1 MKEDEKWIKAFKDKL
16 EDYSEPMPASGW
28 ERLERELMPVTEKRI
43 YPYRRW
49 AVAAA
54 AVVLVLTT
62 AVSLYFLNSPVAD
75 EIRYATAPSLA
86 VNPDVLPEPALP
98 DVQVAVSEPV
108 KPVGTT
114 SINPVS
120 GYLAKNTDPVIVP
133 EVSSLVEKRPEAVT
147 EEKRSEPQQ
156 EAIAAI
162 EKKESAT
169 AQPPKRR
176 GDRPVKTSISCLSE
190 TLLLNVVVNGRW
202 EWVSVMEVDFRQMVP
217 KILRPVR

>member
-1 MKEDEKWIKAFKDKL
+1 M
-16 EDYSEPMPASGW
+16 
-28 ERLERELMPVTEKRI
+28 
-43 YPYRRW
+43 
-49 AVAAA
+49 
-54 AVVLVLTT
+54 
-62 AVSLYFLNSPVAD
+62 YFLNSPVAD

-86 VNPDVLPEPALP
+86 VNPDVLPKPALP

-133 EVSSLVEKRPEAVT
+133 EVSSLAEKRPEAVT
-147 EEKRSEPQQ
+147 EEKRAEPQQ
-156 EAIAAI
+156 EATAAI
-162 EKKESAT
+162 EKKKVRQRS
-169 AQPPKRR
+169 PKEERS

-190 TLLLNVVVNGRW
+190 TLLLNVVVDGRW

>member
-54 AVVLVLTT
+54 AVVLVVTT

-133 EVSSLVEKRPEAVT
+133 EVSSLAEKRPEAVT
-147 EEKRSEPQQ
+147 EEKRTEPQQ
-156 EAIAAI
+156 EATAAI
-162 EKKESAT
+162 EKKRKCDGAASKEERSAAT
-169 AQPPKRR
+169 
-176 GDRPVKTSISCLSE
+176 
-190 TLLLNVVVNGRW
+190 
-202 EWVSVMEVDFRQMVP
+202 
-217 KILRPVR
+217 VR